1 MKTVICPIIGQPI
14 DGDMCYRTILVMDG
28 EAPEKIAPNIIK
40 LTPEA
45 KKICLSC
52 KYHAD
57 EE

>member
-1 MKTVICPIIGQPI
+1 MKTVLCPIVGEQIN
-14 DGDMCYRTILVMDG
+14 GDACYCTVLAVDG
-28 EAPEKIAPNIIK
+28 EAPEKIVPEFIR
-40 LTPEA
+40 LTEEA